1 MELQA
6 LYQVA
11 TTVWVTCSY
20 NGSTLGI
27 AVLQLHQAFAA
38 HAWVWLIIGSSLG
51 KAFWKKLKVILFY
64 FRHVFE
70 HKLMMCLKS

>member
-20 NGSTLGI
+20 NGSTLDI
-27 AVLQLHQAFAA
+27 PVLQLHQAFAA

-51 KAFWKKLKVILFY
+51 KAFWKNKGDSILFQAR
-64 FRHVFE
+64 FWAQI
-70 HKLMMCLKS
+70 CA